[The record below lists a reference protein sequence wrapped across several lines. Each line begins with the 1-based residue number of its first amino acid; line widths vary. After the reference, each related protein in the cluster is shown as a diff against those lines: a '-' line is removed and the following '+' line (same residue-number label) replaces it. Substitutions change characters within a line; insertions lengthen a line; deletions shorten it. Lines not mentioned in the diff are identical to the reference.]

1 MNDID
6 WTKKTHPSGR
16 SVLMQYICLLVYW
29 KSIKMY
35 SFDET
40 VSIYATRIKGVN
52 TFCSLIDH
60 IIQLEILFLSR
71 TNCLATLVIHISL
84 SKNILD
90 HVIVYFT
97 L

>member
-1 MNDID
+1 
-6 WTKKTHPSGR
+6 
-16 SVLMQYICLLVYW
+16 
-29 KSIKMY
+29 MY

-40 VSIYATRIKGVN
+40 VSIYATRIKGVS
-52 TFCSLIDH
+52 TFCRIIYH
-60 IIQLEILFLSR
+60 IIQLEILLFSR
-71 TNCLATLVIHISL
+71 SNCLPTLIIHINL